1 MYFLITIVFSFFI
14 IMLVYARYLN
24 VSGSINQRKLQLE
37 TLRDNVEF
45 RVNKLNKG
53 STQIKQ
59 EILEAECLLDDLKR
73 CLNDARGTE

>member
-24 VSGSINQRKLQLE
+24 VSGTINQRKLQLE
-37 TLRDNVEF
+37 NLRDNVEF

-53 STQIKQ
+53 SAKIKQ
-59 EILEAECLLDDLKR
+59 EILEAECQLDDLKR
-73 CLNDARGTE
+73 SLNEARGTE